1 MIEPFVDAS
10 TVAQFLCVARR
21 QVLELARAGKIPA
34 HPLLGSRRKVWRF
47 KLSEVD
53 AVASGTR
60 QPTTPREDGAL
71 AQKFLQRTMR
81 VSSPR
86 SRFPSRNPSPNS
98 WKWMSKAAFCSCNRL
113 RGE

>member
-10 TVAQFLCVARR
+10 TVAQFLAITRR

-53 AVASGTR
+53 AAVVSAAI
-60 QPTTPREDGAL
+60 PHDDGAL
-71 AQKFLQRTMR
+71 AEKFSQRKIH
-81 VSSPR
+81 SGSPR
-86 SRFPSRNPSPNS
+86 SQRRKSN
-98 WKWMSKAAFCSCNRL
+98 
-113 RGE
+113 G

>member
-10 TVAQFLCVARR
+10 DVAQFLAITRR

-53 AVASGTR
+53 AAIAGGSGKPAESTIV
-60 QPTTPREDGAL
+60 PAAP
-71 AQKFLQRTMR
+71 KSQR
-81 VSSPR
+81 
-86 SRFPSRNPSPNS
+86 
-98 WKWMSKAAFCSCNRL
+98 SKSN
-113 RGE
+113 G